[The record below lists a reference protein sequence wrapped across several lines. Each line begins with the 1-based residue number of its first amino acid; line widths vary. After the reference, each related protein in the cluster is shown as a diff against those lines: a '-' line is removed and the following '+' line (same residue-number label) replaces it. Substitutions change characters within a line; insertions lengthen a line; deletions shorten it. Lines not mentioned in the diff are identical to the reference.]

1 MSVKYSVIVL
11 ACNETISLE
20 KVVNTIFL
28 DKKNID
34 NVVIVSPKFATK
46 ECLLVQQK
54 LKKKYS
60 CALDIFIQTKKF
72 PGYGGAIMYG
82 FKKIKKN
89 CKYFIWCDGDGE
101 TDPKVIKNMFVKIK
115 ESNSDIVSASRF
127 LKSNILIKNYGIF
140 NSILTFLFQYL
151 CRMIFE
157 KSITDYTVG
166 YRMYK
171 VSIFRKCNFKSYN
184 QNFALESFIYFI
196 IDKRKISEI
205 HYNWT
210 KRNDGTSQ
218 NNFFKKLSYF
228 SIFWFGLK
236 YIIK

>member
-11 ACNETISLE
+11 ACNETTSLE
-20 KVVNTIFL
+20 RVIKTIFL

-34 NVVIVSPKFATK
+34 KVVIISPKFATK
-46 ECLLVQQK
+46 ECLILQK
-54 LKKKYS
+54 ELKKKYS
-60 CALDIFIQTKKF
+60 HALDIFIQTSKF

-82 FKKIKKN
+82 FEKIKKKS
-89 CKYFIWCDGDGE
+89 KYFIWCDGDGE
-101 TDPKVIKNMFVKIK
+101 TDPKVIKNMFLKIK

-127 LKSNILIKNYGIF
+127 LKGNILIKNYGIL

-151 CRMIFE
+151 CRMIFD

-166 YRMYK
+166 FRMYK
-171 VSIFRKCNFKSYN
+171 VSLFQKYYFKNYN

-205 HYNWT
+205 YYNWA
-210 KRNDGTSQ
+210 KRNDGFSQ
-218 NNFFKKLSYF
+218 NNFLKKLSYF
-228 SIFWFGLK
+228 NVFWLGLK
-236 YIIK
+236 HIIK